1 MAYITVMS
9 IITGIHRTKVGS
21 HRDVRLLVEDDDT
34 IPGMDPNCMIVRIPP
49 LEEIP
54 PNRHGRDTN
63 AFCFILAFQ
72 LVRDPCL
79 VCILQLNKVFQRS
92 EQTRRRTSTGVPVCT
107 STRRRN

>member
-1 MAYITVMS
+1 M
-9 IITGIHRTKVGS
+9 
-21 HRDVRLLVEDDDT
+21 EDDDT
-34 IPGMDPNCMIVRIPP
+34 IPGIDPNCMIVRIPP

-79 VCILQLNKVFQRS
+79 VCILQLNK
-92 EQTRRRTSTGVPVCT
+92 GVPEKRT
-107 STRRRN
+107 DKEED